1 MRRKRPPRPSS
12 DQLKAAPPRALA
24 PSFPTEASP
33 PSKPDAWEPMFK
45 PLAQQGGLV
54 LATVSTLGRGGLRA
68 LLSSLLTLMLVV
80 AVCWLLSAPDSLSQ
94 IWSLSMLM
102 LLGFLLAIVVLA
114 WAHKHHLVLALNSQQ
129 VIGLRLT
136 GDPSWFPPE
145 ALQRVASHVGQRT
158 SEGVTSP
165 YGHHVLQL
173 GARTLTIDQSFL
185 KASAASLEH
194 PLERMFDDVWQDAC
208 EQAAK
213 DSQQQARQPSLAAV
227 LGPLRSLRRDFIE
240 APVLT
245 FYTVPWR
252 PLAVLWRAVEFVVEH
267 TLAAYFGWLLRC
279 HADGAPAGAN
289 LSAPTAPYPAAH
301 DGSDAPEGL
310 STFQALTR
318 LMAHLL
324 HAALLPGVAVAA
336 AWLLFDVSEVTRHS
350 PLFIDDIDTRLFG
363 PLMGV
368 GALVLLAG
376 GGYLVGRGVQRLAD
390 RFVLGSL
397 QTEWRICQLAALAIA
412 LWALYT
418 AGHALSARHIN
429 LYFSQDAGTPIRGE
443 VVDTDSF
450 IERPMNPSSCN
461 GVPPARY
468 YPPSPGPAVPRTVPT
483 ATHTRYVEAIDCSQ
497 GGARVS
503 VRWTHSQDRSLLGT
517 PGHALR
523 TDPLPEAIPAGLCGR
538 LKVGALGLRY
548 VDELQGCTLP

>member
-1 MRRKRPPRPSS
+1 
-12 DQLKAAPPRALA
+12 
-24 PSFPTEASP
+24 
-33 PSKPDAWEPMFK
+33 MFK

-68 LLSSLLTLMLVV
+68 LLTTLLSLLLIV
-80 AVCWLLSAPDSLSQ
+80 AVCWRVSAPDSLSQ

-102 LLGFLLAIVVLA
+102 LVGLLLAIVVLA

-136 GDPSWFPPE
+136 ADPSWFPPE
-145 ALQRVASHVGQRT
+145 ALQQVASHVGKRT

-185 KASAASLEH
+185 KASAATLEH
-194 PLERMFDDVWQDAC
+194 PLERMFDDIWQDAC

-213 DSQQQARQPSLAAV
+213 ASQQQTRQPSLAAV

-267 TLAAYFGWLLRC
+267 ALAAYFGWLLRC

-289 LSAPTAPYPAAH
+289 WSAPTAPYRASH
-301 DGSDAPEGL
+301 DESDATESL
-310 STFQALTR
+310 STSQALMR
-318 LMAHLL
+318 LMTHLL
-324 HAALLPGVAVAA
+324 HAALLPGVAIAA
-336 AWLLFDVSEVTRHS
+336 AWLLFDLGEATRHS
-350 PLFIDDIDTRLFG
+350 PLFIDDIDTRLFA
-363 PLMGV
+363 PLVGV
-368 GALVLLAG
+368 AALIVLAG

-390 RFVLGSL
+390 RFLLGSL
-397 QTEWRICQLAALAIA
+397 QTEWRICQIAALAIA
-412 LWALYT
+412 LWALYA
-418 AGHALSARHIN
+418 AGLGLSAHHIN
-429 LYFSQDAGTPIRGE
+429 VYFSRDAGTPIRGE
-443 VVDTDSF
+443 VVGTDSF
-450 IERPMNPSSCN
+450 IERPMNWSTCN
-461 GVPPARY
+461 AVPPARY
-468 YPPSPGPAVPRTVPT
+468 DPPSPGPTAPRTVST
-483 ATHTRYVEAIDCSQ
+483 VTHTRYVAALDCAR

-517 PGHALR
+517 QGYALR
-523 TDPLPEAIPAGLCGR
+523 DAPLPDAIPAGLCGR

-548 VDELQGCTLP
+548 VDELQGCPHP